1 MKRIIS
7 VLVVVLLCMVS
18 LISGYAIAEK
28 RLEATPGKLNETDFE
43 SIERAIRE
51 VDGYITQNFYEDVDQ
66 EKLLVGMLKGMTIML
81 NDPYSNYYTKEEYQR
96 VVDETSGSY
105 AGIGVLM
112 GLNDE
117 RQVEIKDVYDGGS
130 AKEKGVQVGDIITE
144 VEGEKIEISET
155 MLLTDVTS
163 RVKGEVGTSVNLTFQ
178 RGSETFGLELERRK
192 ILLHYVES
200 RMLDDEIGY
209 IKLKEFSG
217 ECAQEFADAGNA
229 LASKGAKS
237 LVIDL
242 RGNPGG
248 FVRDAVS
255 IADMLLPEGV
265 IVTTKDRNGKG
276 ETYESDADSAEM
288 ELVVL
293 VDGNTA
299 SASEILAGALQDHK
313 KATLVGTQT
322 YGKGIVQKPF
332 TINSTGGTLMLTVM
346 TYYTPNGRSIH
357 GEGIEPDH
365 VVELPAEVDEDLTNL
380 TDANDTQLKKALEL
394 LRPQAQPDATA
405 QPDASAQPSESLQP
419 AA

>member
-1 MKRIIS
+1 MKRIIT
-7 VLVVVLLCMVS
+7 VLVVLLLCMVS
-18 LISGYAIAEK
+18 MIGGYAIAEK

-51 VDGYITQNFYEDVDQ
+51 VDGYITQNFYEDVEQDQ
-66 EKLLVGMLKGMTIML
+66 LLVGMLKGMTVML
-81 NDPYSNYYTKEEYQR
+81 SDPYSNYYTKEEYQR

-112 GLNDE
+112 GLNDDDE
-117 RQVEIKDVYDGGS
+117 VEIKDVYDGGS
-130 AKEKGVQVGDIITE
+130 AKEKGVQIGDIIT
-144 VEGEKIEISET
+144 KIEGDEIDNT
-155 MLLTDVTS
+155 MLLTDVTA
-163 RVKGEVGTSVNLTFQ
+163 RVKGEVGTTVNLTFK
-178 RGSETFGLELERRK
+178 RGSETFDLELERRK

-209 IKLKEFSG
+209 IKLTEFSG
-217 ECAQEFADAGNA
+217 ECAQEFADAGNE
-229 LASKGAKS
+229 LANKGAKS

-365 VVELPAEVDEDLTNL
+365 VVELPDEVDDDLSNL
-380 TDANDTQLKKALEL
+380 TDTNDTQLQKALEL
-394 LRPQAQPDATA
+394 LRPQATPDATA
-405 QPDASAQPSESLQP
+405 QPGASAQPSESLAP
-419 AA
+419 AS